1 MKEVP
6 QSLDKI
12 AEMEREV
19 TISVDNIYKKFKDVD
34 FPFNEELFEELA
46 NKIFYLVKWR
56 RKYAIINTEILP
68 RK

>member
-46 NKIFYLVKWR
+46 NKIFYLVK
-56 RKYAIINTEILP
+56 
-68 RK
+68 